1 MKLKKEFV
9 IHEADGRFLLVATGK
24 AKFSGIVEGNEM
36 FGKTLKLMQKDM
48 TEAEIV
54 KKIRDEYEAPDGVV
68 EADVHRAVTELRKIG
83 AIDG

>member
-36 FGKTLKLMQKDM
+36 FGKTLKLM
-48 TEAEIV
+48 I
-54 KKIRDEYEAPDGVV
+54 
-68 EADVHRAVTELRKIG
+68 
-83 AIDG
+83 